1 MSIISHE
8 LAQKLVNYIMKI
20 VPYNINIIDESGLII
35 ASGHPE
41 RIGLEHK
48 AGLSAIRNNRIE
60 AVSVD
65 QNGMKPGVNMPIR
78 YRDSLCGVVG
88 ISGPVDEIM
97 NIASLVRCTIELLI
111 EQEALLNTRQAGHL
125 VKAQFLHE
133 WLNLSSPPTAEFIA
147 RGRQQQVAVTS
158 TRTCAVIGLRD
169 PAADGSACF
178 ARLETYFDHSR
189 LDNYVI
195 RMSDNELTVI
205 LNSTQPVDEQTQL
218 ILDLVPEVCLGLGRQ
233 ENVMRRSYMQ
243 ARSALRLGRILKP
256 EERVHDYAPYRHFDA
271 MIFGL
276 DKLGM
281 LNEPLPTISALQTDE
296 GNALIDTLLTYYRL
310 NGECTRT
317 AQSLHIHRNT
327 LNYRLEKIT
336 GLTGLNPRNP
346 MDLQRLIGDY
356 VIWCRQPNP
365 SRA

>member
-20 VPYNINIIDESGLII
+20 VPYNINIIDESGIII
-35 ASGHPE
+35 ASGHQE

-48 AGLSAIRNNRIE
+48 AGLAAIRNNRIE
-60 AVSVD
+60 AVSVS
-65 QNGMKPGVNMPIR
+65 QNGMKPGVNMPIH

-97 NIASLVRCTIELLI
+97 SIASLVRCTIELLI
-111 EQEALLNTRQAGHL
+111 EQEALSNTRQASHMI
-125 VKAQFLHE
+125 KAQFLHE

-158 TRTCAVIGLRD
+158 TRTCAVIGLRA
-169 PAADGSACF
+169 PNADGSACF
-178 ARLETYFDHSR
+178 ARLETYFDHSL
-189 LDNYVI
+189 LDNYLI

-205 LNSTQPVDEQTQL
+205 LNSTQPVDEQLQV
-218 ILDLVPEVCLGLGRQ
+218 ILDLAPEVCLGLGRQ
-233 ENVMRRSYMQ
+233 EDVMRRSFMQ
-243 ARSALRLGRILKP
+243 ARSALRLGKILRP
-256 EERVHDYAPYRHFDA
+256 DERVHAYEPYKHFDA
-271 MIFGL
+271 MVFGL

-281 LNEPLPTISALQTDE
+281 LNEPLPTMASLQTDE

-310 NGECTRT
+310 SGECTRT

-327 LNYRLEKIT
+327 LNYRLEKIS
-336 GLTGLNPRNP
+336 GLTGLNPRSP
-346 MDLQRLIGDY
+346 MDLQRLICDY
-356 VIWCRQPNP
+356 VIWCRQ
-365 SRA
+365 SHAKRA